1 MVRIVALGL
10 ALLAA
15 TGAWA
20 QSLQIERGRYLI
32 DAVMACDGCHTPRG
46 PTGFNMERRFSGGSQ
61 VWDEPAYTVRGSNIT
76 PDQETGIGSW
86 SAEDVKRL
94 MVDGKRPNGVQ
105 VSHQMPYPFYKI
117 LTPGDLDAV
126 VTYMQTIR
134 PVRNAVPP
142 PVYKTSWI
150 TELVPGAERSIGDTV
165 PTDPV
170 QRGFY
175 LATIAHCMECHS
187 RTPDGRQDYKN
198 WQGKG
203 GYVFKGPFG
212 QVTTSNITSHRE
224 KGIGAWTDGEIRRA
238 LVEGV
243 GRDGRAFKLPM
254 ARQVYFSKMTDQ
266 DLNALI
272 AWVRAIPPGD

>member
-1 MVRIVALGL
+1 MIRIAAVALVL
-10 ALLAA
+10 IAA
-15 TGAWA
+15 TSAWA
-20 QSLQIERGRYLI
+20 QSPQVERGRYLV

-76 PDQETGIGSW
+76 PDPETGIGGW
-86 SAEDVKRL
+86 SADDVKRL
-94 MVDGKRPNGVQ
+94 MVDGKRPNGVL

-126 VTYMQTIR
+126 VAYVQTIK

-142 PVYKTSWI
+142 PVYKTAWT
-150 TELVPGAERSIGDTV
+150 TELVPRAEKSVGDAV

-175 LATIAHCMECHS
+175 FATIAHCMECHS

-243 GRDGRAFKLPM
+243 GRDGRAFKTPM
-254 ARQVYFSKMTDQ
+254 ARQIYFSKMTDQ

-272 AWVRAIPPGD
+272 AWVRTIPPGE